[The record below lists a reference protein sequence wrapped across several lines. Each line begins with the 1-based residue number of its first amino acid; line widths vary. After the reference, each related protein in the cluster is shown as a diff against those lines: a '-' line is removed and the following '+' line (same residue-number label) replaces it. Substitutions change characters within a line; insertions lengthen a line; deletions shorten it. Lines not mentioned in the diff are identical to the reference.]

1 MKKAAIIG
9 YGTIAPVHLAAIR
22 SNPEIELCAVCD
34 TNEAVKASIPDGVP
48 FYTDYKALCA
58 EAKPDCVHI
67 CLPHYLHFS
76 VSQYF
81 AGQGVHVFCEKPVAM
96 TPEEAEQFAAMEAA
110 HPELK
115 IGICLQNRL
124 NETTETLKA
133 LLESGEY
140 GKITGCRGFVPW
152 QRVKGYYEEQ
162 PWRGQ
167 MQYAGGGCMINQSVH
182 TLDLLY
188 YLCGDIARLH
198 ATVNQLLEYGIEV
211 EDTVVARLEF
221 ANGANGVFFATNAN
235 YTNESVQIRVAT
247 EKAVFHIE
255 DDMLVR
261 ILPDGS
267 REKLCENEKMPGAKF
282 YFGASHSK
290 LVAKFYRA
298 IEQDTDDYIHVRDAV
313 MSIRLID
320 AICRSSKANAVVEL

>member
-9 YGTIAPVHLAAIR
+9 FGTIAPVHLAAIQ

-34 TNEAVKASIPDGVP
+34 TNEAVRASVPEGVP
-48 FYTDYKALCA
+48 FFTDYQALCA
-58 EAKPDCVHI
+58 QAKPDCVHI
-67 CLPHYLHFS
+67 CLPHYLHFP

-81 AGQGVHVFCEKPVAM
+81 AGQGVHVFCEKPVAL
-96 TPEEAEQFAAMEAA
+96 TPKEAGEFAALEAA
-110 HPELK
+110 HPEIKL
-115 IGICLQNRL
+115 GVCLQNRL
-124 NETTETLKA
+124 NETTEMLRQ
-133 LLESGEY
+133 LLQSGAY
-140 GKITGCRGFVPW
+140 GKVIGCRGFVPW
-152 QRVKGYYEEQ
+152 QRTKSYYEEQ

-188 YLCGDIARLH
+188 YLCGDITRLH

-221 ANGANGVFFATNAN
+221 ANGANGVFFASNAN

-255 DDMLVR
+255 NDILVR

-282 YFGASHSK
+282 YFGASHAK
-290 LVAKFYRA
+290 LIAKFYRA
-298 IEQDTDDYIHVRDAV
+298 IEQNTDDYIHVRDAV

-320 AICRSSKANAVVEL
+320 AICRSGKADAAVAL